1 MTLSQRYEIGSLIGR
16 DGDVWLYRARERT
29 TGSAVTLRILAGEV
43 AARPEARL
51 RFLQLAALQA
61 RLRHPNIERV
71 LDIGEETEGPYA
83 AVEEV
88 AGAGLGAVVA
98 ARGPLPAAHV
108 ADIVRA
114 IADALDYLHDRG
126 LVHGALRPEVVLIDR
141 S

>member
-1 MTLSQRYEIGSLIGR
+1 M
-16 DGDVWLYRARERT
+16 
-29 TGSAVTLRILAGEV
+29 
-43 AARPEARL
+43 
-51 RFLQLAALQA
+51 
-61 RLRHPNIERV
+61 

-126 LVHGALRPEVVLIDR
+126 LIHSPTTGGGADRPERAGGGDR
-141 S
+141 GPGPHGGILGGRG